1 MKATKKPI
9 EIDFYP
15 VSPDYID
22 SILKWSS
29 GERPIVITTTRAP
42 KKDQKILSPIQIKE
56 VSIKTEEGEMKAHQN
71 VDVII
76 KGVEGEVYPCKLSI
90 FKKTYTLRP

>member
-9 EIDFYP
+9 EVDFYP
-15 VSPDYID
+15 VLPDYID
-22 SILKWSS
+22 NILKWSTKK
-29 GERPIVITTTRAP
+29 RPIVITTIKTP
-42 KKDQKILSPIQIKE
+42 KEDQKILAQIQIKE
-56 VSIKTEEGEMKAHQN
+56 VSIMTEEGEMKAHQN

-90 FKKTYTLRP
+90 FKKTYILRP